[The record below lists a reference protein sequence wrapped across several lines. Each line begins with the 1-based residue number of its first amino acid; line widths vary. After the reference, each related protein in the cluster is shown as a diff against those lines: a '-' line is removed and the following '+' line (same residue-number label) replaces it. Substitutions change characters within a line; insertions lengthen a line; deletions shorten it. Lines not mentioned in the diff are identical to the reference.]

1 MMDRTLLDEKL
12 KLMANRRPQ
21 ILGHSEYMKTAVL
34 LPLIEYQ
41 NDLCILFEKRA
52 ANLSTQP
59 GEICFPGG
67 GIEAADQG
75 AKEAAVR
82 ETCEELGL
90 DTGDI
95 EVEAPLD
102 IFVSPFN
109 LIVNPFVGRIKDYQ
123 KIRVNSEVEYVFCV
137 PLNYLLAIEPP
148 CAPLGLKLVLPPG
161 YPYDLIPH
169 GRDYPYRDACYPQYF
184 YLWKKEVIWGLTA
197 RILNHF
203 LDLLKA
209 KKGEGH

>member
-1 MMDRTLLDEKL
+1 MMDKILVEEKL

-21 ILGHSEYMKTAVL
+21 ILGHKEYLKTAVL
-34 LPLIEYQ
+34 LPLVEYQ
-41 NDLCILFEKRA
+41 NNLCILFEKRA
-52 ANLSTQP
+52 ADLNVQP

-67 GIEAADQG
+67 QIEAIDQG

-95 EVEAPLD
+95 EVVAPLD

-123 KIRVNSEVEYVFCV
+123 KIKINSEVEYVFYV
-137 PLNYLLAIEPP
+137 PLNYLLKIEPP
-148 CAPLGLKLVLPPG
+148 CAPLGLKLVLPQG

-169 GRDYPYRDACYPQYF
+169 GRNYPYRDARYPQYF
-184 YLWKKEVIWGLTA
+184 YLWEKEVIWGLTA

-203 LDLLKA
+203 LDLLQSNQ
-209 KKGEGH
+209 EEIN